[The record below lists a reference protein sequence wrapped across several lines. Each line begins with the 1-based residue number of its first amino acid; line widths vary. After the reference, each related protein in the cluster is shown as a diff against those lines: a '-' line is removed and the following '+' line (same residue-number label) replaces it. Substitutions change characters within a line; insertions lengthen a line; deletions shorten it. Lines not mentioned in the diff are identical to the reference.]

1 MRMQA
6 AMLIV
11 EGGENFVQWSGQTLS
26 LLWPTMQESNLV
38 VLALKV
44 YTTEQGVGNY
54 LKTWS

>member
-26 LLWPTMQESNLV
+26 LLWPTMQEWNLV

-44 YTTEQGVGNY
+44 YITEQII
-54 LKTWS
+54 